1 MLMQSFATHLRF
13 HKSKKC
19 FTKLCAKARFNR
31 SHTQADCKGSPLTA
45 TLGLEHPMACANA
58 KLLDPCFKMGRV
70 GGTTNLLTIEM
81 RTVPARALSTHC
93 ANVQEYNRAK

>member
-19 FTKLCAKARFNR
+19 FTKLCTKARFNR

-58 KLLDPCFKMGRV
+58 KLLDPCFKMGR
-70 GGTTNLLTIEM
+70 
-81 RTVPARALSTHC
+81 RDHQPTHDRD
-93 ANVQEYNRAK
+93 VNRASKSTLYTLCKSPRI